1 MLRFVLF
8 SDNQGRGGKEAAVFG
23 KAGDMIAKLKG
34 VLDFTGDGF
43 LILDVNGVGY
53 RVFASNKTLAK
64 MPPVGQGAS
73 VLIETQV
80 REDHIHLFGF
90 ADAAEKG
97 WFSLLTTVQGVGAKV
112 ALAILS
118 VLSTDELAM
127 AILSGDSKSVTRAAG
142 VGPKLAVRIVTELK
156 GRAGNFSAAAAGTET
171 PDGSV
176 VSSDGV
182 SAVNDAVSALVNLG
196 YARMDAAMAVNK
208 AWKNRGAQASVSDLI
223 RDALKEFAP

>member
-1 MLRFVLF
+1 
-8 SDNQGRGGKEAAVFG
+8 
-23 KAGDMIAKLKG
+23 MIAKLRG
-34 VLDFTGDGF
+34 ILDSVGDGF

-53 RVFASNKTLAK
+53 RVFCSAKTQMK
-64 MPPVGQGAS
+64 MPANGQNTAL
-73 VLIETQV
+73 LIETQV

-90 ADAAEKG
+90 ADAAEKS

-118 VLSTDELAM
+118 VLSSEELSM
-127 AILSGDSKSVTRAAG
+127 AIASGDSKAVTRAPG

-156 GRAGNFSAAAAGTET
+156 GKIGAAVSAAGTDSPAGEIAQAQ
-171 PDGSV
+171 G
-176 VSSDGV
+176 

-196 YARMDAAMAVNK
+196 YARMDASMAVAK
-208 AWKNRGAQASVSDLI
+208 SFKKRGESAKVDELI

>member
-1 MLRFVLF
+1 
-8 SDNQGRGGKEAAVFG
+8 
-23 KAGDMIAKLKG
+23 MIAKLKG
-34 VLDFTGDGF
+34 ILDSTGDGF

-53 RVFASNKTLAK
+53 RVFCSNKTLAK
-64 MPPVGQGAS
+64 MPPAGQAAS
-73 VLIETQV
+73 LLIETQV

-90 ADAAEKG
+90 ADAVEKG

-118 VLSTDELAM
+118 VLNAEELSM
-127 AILSGDSKSVTRAAG
+127 AVMSGDSKSVTRANG

-156 GRAGNFSAAAAGTET
+156 GKTGNFDTAGASGIVGDVST
-171 PDGSV
+171 DGEQ
-176 VSSDGV
+176 G
-182 SAVNDAVSALVNLG
+182 SAVGDAVSALVNLG

-208 AWKNRGAQASVSDLI
+208 ALKNRGAQASVSDLI

>member
-1 MLRFVLF
+1 
-8 SDNQGRGGKEAAVFG
+8 
-23 KAGDMIAKLKG
+23 MIAKLKG
-34 VLDFTGDGF
+34 ILDSTGDGF

-53 RVFASNKTLAK
+53 RVFCSNKTLAK
-64 MPPVGQGAS
+64 MPPAGQAAAL
-73 VLIETQV
+73 LIETQV

-90 ADAAEKG
+90 ADAVEKG

-118 VLSTDELAM
+118 VLNAEELSM
-127 AILSGDSKSVTRAAG
+127 AVMSGDSKSVTRANG

-156 GRAGNFSAAAAGTET
+156 GKTGNFDTAGASGIVG
-171 PDGSV
+171 D
-176 VSSDGV
+176 VSTDSEQG
-182 SAVNDAVSALVNLG
+182 SAVGDAVSALVNLG

-208 AWKNRGAQASVSDLI
+208 ALKNRGAQASVSDLI

>member
-1 MLRFVLF
+1 
-8 SDNQGRGGKEAAVFG
+8 
-23 KAGDMIAKLKG
+23 MIAKLKG
-34 VLDFTGDGF
+34 ILDSTGDGF

-53 RVFASNKTLAK
+53 RVFCSNKTLAK
-64 MPPVGQGAS
+64 MPPAGQAAAL
-73 VLIETQV
+73 LIETQV

-90 ADAAEKG
+90 ADAVEKG

-118 VLSTDELAM
+118 VLNAEELSM
-127 AILSGDSKSVTRAAG
+127 AVMSGDSKSVTRANG

-156 GRAGNFSAAAAGTET
+156 GKTGNFDTAGASGIVG
-171 PDGSV
+171 D
-176 VSSDGV
+176 VSTDAEQG
-182 SAVNDAVSALVNLG
+182 SAVGDAVSALVNLG

-208 AWKNRGAQASVSDLI
+208 ALKNRGAQASVSDLI

>member
-1 MLRFVLF
+1 
-8 SDNQGRGGKEAAVFG
+8 
-23 KAGDMIAKLKG
+23 MIAKLKG
-34 VLDFTGDGF
+34 ILDSTGDGF

-53 RVFASNKTLAK
+53 RVFCSNKTLAK
-64 MPPVGQGAS
+64 MPSVGQAAAL
-73 VLIETQV
+73 LIETQV

-90 ADAAEKG
+90 ADALEKG

-118 VLSTDELAM
+118 VLSSEELSM
-127 AILSGDSKSVTRAAG
+127 AVLSGDSKSITRANG

-156 GRAGNFSAAAAGTET
+156 GKAGGFEAAGTAS
-171 PDGSV
+171 PDGAAA
-176 VSSDGV
+176 VSENV

-208 AWKNRGAQASVSDLI
+208 AWKARGKDAAVSDLI